1 MKKLLAAILALTLSL
16 SLAVPALAAEAPEEE
31 APMTIAAYDEDG
43 EDSPY
48 DRGWSDGYDAAYD
61 KAFQQG
67 KADVDKGLSPKGP
80 PLPED
85 GQSGET
91 YDAGRADG
99 AKWGTYW
106 GYQQGYFCHY
116 TEGYASTYDKAYDE
130 GLAAGQADGKAGAPS
145 NPFETVPPVEEGKY
159 LTTSYEYGCE
169 MGKFEGYETGY
180 SDGYYDVTGRDY
192 SDDMAIAGKGGVPGR
207 VNVMFDGEMIAFP
220 DQAPELRKGRTMVPV
235 RAVMEGMGAEVEYH
249 AENKGVTITLNDAV
263 VDFTIGSDTY
273 TIFTGGETTTEKMD
287 CACYLKSGRTMVP
300 VRFLAEAS
308 NYTVL
313 WNGDRRTVV
322 IVDDQRLM
330 KEIDQS
336 FQEIN
341 EILRARLVAMRDRK
355 TQETTEFTLNLT
367 CYDEAGKSAVLPF
380 SGTAVTYTDG
390 TAFRVDLT
398 LNAKEA
404 LRALAK
410 TDLELPGQSRLSL
423 KTLLKTNPA
432 NLTATLLLDRN
443 GGLYLRAPVL
453 LELLNG
459 VPMED
464 NQWLAL
470 GDPAQAGVD
479 MTELTQGPVT
489 IGILLVNSLLQDPE
503 TAFFLDEVLD
513 MTLPMLEAVFGDSHV
528 EKKGDACTW
537 TMDLSS
543 LLASLGAET
552 PVTGL
557 DLEGIEATGSFTADP
572 RGNYNISGDLKLESV
587 LTGALR
593 ASGTETAGKLTFRL
607 AMDGLFDL
615 SLTAESTVKTVTTL
629 PSLALPAGAEIL
641 QADMAEAE

>member
-1 MKKLLAAILALTLSL
+1 MKKLLAALLALTLSL
-16 SLAVPALAAEAPEEE
+16 SLAVPALAAEDPEEE

-67 KADVDKGLSPKGP
+67 KADVDKGLSLKEEPV
-80 PLPED
+80 PEEEE
-85 GQSGET
+85 SGET
-91 YDAGRADG
+91 YDEGYAAGTIWG
-99 AKWGTYW
+99 AYW
-106 GYQQGYFCHY
+106 GYQDGYLCHY
-116 TEGYASTYDKAYDE
+116 TEGYDAAYEKAYEE
-130 GLAAGQADGKAGAPS
+130 GYAAGQADGKAGAPS

-192 SDDMAIAGKGGVPGR
+192 SDDMAIADKGGVPGR

-330 KEIDQS
+330 KEIDQD
-336 FQEIN
+336 FQEVN
-341 EILRARLVAMRDRK
+341 ELLRARLVAMRDRK

-367 CYDEAGKSAVLPF
+367 YYDETGKATAIPF
-380 SGTAVTYTDG
+380 TGKAVTCTDG
-390 TAFRVDLT
+390 TAFRADLSV
-398 LNAKEA
+398 NAKEA
-404 LRALAK
+404 LRALSK
-410 TDLELPGQSRLSL
+410 TDLNLLDQSQVSL
-423 KTLLKTNPA
+423 RTLLKVDPA

-443 GGLYLRAPVL
+443 GGLYLHAPVL
-453 LELLNG
+453 LELLTG
-459 VPMED
+459 TPMQE

-470 GDPAQAGVD
+470 GDPAQAGID
-479 MTELTQGPVT
+479 RKALTQGPVT

-557 DLEGIEATGSFTADP
+557 DLEGIEATGSLTADP

>member
-1 MKKLLAAILALTLSL
+1 MKKLLAALLALTLSL

-67 KADVDKGLSPKGP
+67 KADVDKGLSLKDPA
-80 PLPED
+80 LPED

-249 AENKGVTITLNDAV
+249 AEDKGVTIALNDAV

-330 KEIDQS
+330 KEIDQD
-336 FQEIN
+336 FQEVN
-341 EILRARLVAMRDRK
+341 ELLRARLVAMRDRK

-367 CYDEAGKSAVLPF
+367 YYDETGKATAIPF
-380 SGTAVTYTDG
+380 TGKAVTCTDG
-390 TAFRVDLT
+390 TAFRADLSVNT
-398 LNAKEA
+398 KEA
-404 LRALAK
+404 LRALSK
-410 TDLELPGQSRLSL
+410 TDLNLLDQSQVSL
-423 KTLLKTNPA
+423 RTLLKVDPA

-443 GGLYLRAPVL
+443 GGLYLHAPVL
-453 LELLNG
+453 LELLTG
-459 VPMED
+459 TPMQD

-470 GDPAQAGVD
+470 GDLTQAGVD

-543 LLASLGAET
+543 LLASLSAET

-557 DLEGIEATGSFTADP
+557 DLEGIVATGSFTADP
-572 RGNYNISGDLKLESV
+572 RGNYNISGDLKLEGV

-607 AMDGLFDL
+607 AMEDLFDL

>member
-43 EDSPY
+43 EDAPY

-145 NPFETVPPVEEGKY
+145 NPYETVPPVEEGKY
-159 LTTSYEYGCE
+159 LTSSYEYGCE

-220 DQAPELRKGRTMVPV
+220 DQAPELRK
-235 RAVMEGMGAEVEYH
+235 
-249 AENKGVTITLNDAV
+249 
-263 VDFTIGSDTY
+263 
-273 TIFTGGETTTEKMD
+273 
-287 CACYLKSGRTMVP
+287 GRTMVP